1 MFYNVCSLKRKR
13 KRALIGIM
21 KSFKREKI
29 IKNTRHIEM
38 ENMQRVW
45 ILYVIVFLLNFLMD
59 DGKETVSG
67 RCRIQ
72 RVTN

>member
-38 ENMQRVW
+38 ENMQSLDLVC
-45 ILYVIVFLLNFLMD
+45 YCVSFEFF
-59 DGKETVSG
+59 DG
-67 RCRIQ
+67 
-72 RVTN
+72 